1 MEPALVFLIVVA
13 AAGAVAPTLHAFI
26 RWTTTVVGHVASVL
40 RSRIV
45 RVGVFVAAVGGP
57 TTLSWPVAAV
67 TPPPLD
73 RLVPLPPGGAPGGV
87 AVALADEP
95 VAPFE
100 YRVAPGDSLWA
111 IAARHLGTDDPRRID
126 DYWREVYTANRA
138 VVGDDPHLIFPGQV
152 LVLPS
157 EA

>member
-13 AAGAVAPTLHAFI
+13 VAGAVAPTLYAI
-26 RWTTTVVGHVASVL
+26 TRWTTSLAGHAALVV
-40 RSRIV
+40 RSRLV
-45 RVGVFVAAVGGP
+45 RAGVFVAAVGGP
-57 TTLSWPVAAV
+57 TTMSWPAAAV

-87 AVALADEP
+87 TVALADES
-95 VAPFE
+95 ASRFE
-100 YRVAPGDSLWA
+100 YRVSPGDSLWA
-111 IAARHLGTDDPRRID
+111 IAARHLESDDPARID
-126 DYWREVYTANRA
+126 AYWRDIYAANRA
-138 VVGDDPHLIFPGQV
+138 AVGDDPDLIFPGQV